1 MKGKRIS
8 VVPYEARWEKD
19 FLDLRTGIEKALGG
33 LAVGIE
39 HVGSTAVEGLP
50 AKPIVDIDAVIEDR
64 SQLSEAIARLAE
76 VGYRHEGDLGIA
88 GREAFRYEGKNPLPE
103 HHLYVCARDSAE
115 LRRHIAFRDY
125 LRSHP
130 EAAREYG
137 RIKEEGA
144 ALYPHDADLYIRHKA
159 PFVEGIYRKIGL

>member
-1 MKGKRIS
+1 MMGKRIA

-19 FLDLRTGIEKALGG
+19 FLDLRDGIKKALGA

-39 HVGSTAVEGLP
+39 HAGSTAVKGLS
-50 AKPIVDIDAVIEDR
+50 AKPIIDIDAVIEDGTH
-64 SQLSEAIARLAE
+64 LAEAIARLAE
-76 VGYRHEGDLGIA
+76 AGYRHEGDLGIA
-88 GREAFRYEGKNPLPE
+88 GREAFRYEGEKRLPE

-115 LRRHIAFRDY
+115 LRRHLAFRDF

-137 RIKEEGA
+137 RIKEKGA
-144 ALYPHDADLYIRHKA
+144 ALYPFDADRYGRHKA
-159 PFVEGIYRKIGL
+159 PFVERIYREIGL